1 MIDILFSLGNKD
13 GVLFLIDE
21 LVLTVMT
28 NIWIVTLLPAG
39 CLSVLLVQKGL
50 IDGKAQGLPKD
61 NLAISIQF
69 QAALAVSCR
78 GLPWGGGCLTF
89 LLKGNT

>member
-1 MIDILFSLGNKD
+1 
-13 GVLFLIDE
+13 
-21 LVLTVMT
+21 MT

-50 IDGKAQGLPKD
+50 IDGKDQGLPKD

-69 QAALAVSCR
+69 RVVLVVSCR
-78 GLPWGGGCLTF
+78 GLPGGRGLSD
-89 LLKGNT
+89 LPSEWQHIGDS